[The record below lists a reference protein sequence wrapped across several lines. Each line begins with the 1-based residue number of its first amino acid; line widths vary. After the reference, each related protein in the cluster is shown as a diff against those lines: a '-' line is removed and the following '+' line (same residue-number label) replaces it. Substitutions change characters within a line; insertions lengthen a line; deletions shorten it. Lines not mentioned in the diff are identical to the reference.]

1 MWMTG
6 DNHGPPNTQEV
17 NALFARAK
25 RELPGVRVRFG
36 QMSDFA
42 DAILREKPDLPVIRD
57 DMPDTW
63 IHGIGSMPIETQMAH
78 VTRPRIAALESLDT
92 LLGAWGVPTE
102 PAGPVV
108 AAAHENTLLF
118 GEHTWGPDVGRYAG
132 YSYGEAWKKKLAAG
146 DYRFLLEGFAQK
158 RDYARKAAAA
168 VDPALRQRM
177 AALARAVNVSGRRI
191 VVFNPLPWPRDGEV
205 DLPWSGAATALSDVV
220 SRKTIAAAAG
230 GGRLRFVAKNLP
242 PLGYRTYVPSP
253 RAPRGHVAPHATA
266 QCLENERLYVT
277 LDPARCGIRSIVDKR
292 SGRELV
298 NLQSR
303 YALGQYLYERF
314 DADQNARFTHAY
326 VLSPTSGEMISHG
339 KPGLPPTSQYPYA
352 AATAHD
358 AAVEIHSDAVAAT
371 ALLKAAPSGI
381 LRDATQLRITLY
393 AGMPCLDLEWSIV
406 NKTPDPWPEGGW
418 LCFPLR
424 ADDPTFHL
432 ARLGN
437 IVNPAKDLVP
447 GSNHEIFCLNG
458 GLLVQGTDTNRTGI
472 CPIDAQLVSLE
483 HPGLWRYSRDFVAH
497 KPDVFVNLFNN
508 VYSTNFAQWID
519 GSWSSR
525 VRLWPVEA
533 AESTAGS
540 LVGGSWEAR
549 DACLA
554 AVSDAAPGK
563 LPPLSA
569 GLAIAKKAGGAADG
583 PLPRGLLV
591 TAFGANPYG
600 EGTLLRLWEQA
611 GDSGVHTLRLPAGL
625 NFRTAQPCD
634 LRGQPQGAPID
645 ISEQGMLDV
654 TVHRMAP
661 LSLILRSP

>member
-1 MWMTG
+1 M
-6 DNHGPPNTQEV
+6 PPRTRTRSCSANT
-17 NALFARAK
+17 RGG
-25 RELPGVRVRFG
+25 R
-36 QMSDFA
+36 
-42 DAILREKPDLPVIRD
+42 
-57 DMPDTW
+57 
-63 IHGIGSMPIETQMAH
+63 
-78 VTRPRIAALESLDT
+78 
-92 LLGAWGVPTE
+92 
-102 PAGPVV
+102 
-108 AAAHENTLLF
+108 
-118 GEHTWGPDVGRYAG
+118 DVGRYAG

-168 VDPALRQRM
+168 VDPALRRRM
-177 AALARAVNVSGRRI
+177 AALAQAVNVSGRRI

-205 DLPWSGAATALSDVV
+205 DLPWSGPVTALSDVA

-266 QCLENERLYVT
+266 QCLENERLRVT

-326 VLSPTSGEMISHG
+326 VVSPTSGEMISHG
-339 KPGLPPTSQYPYA
+339 KPGLPPASQCPYA

-371 ALLKAAPSGI
+371 ALLKAAPGGI
-381 LRDATQLRITLY
+381 LRDATQLRVTLY
-393 AGMPCLDLEWSIV
+393 AGVPCLDLEWSITA
-406 NKTPDPWPEGGW
+406 KTPDPWPEGGW

-458 GLLVQGTDTNRTGI
+458 GLLVQGPDANRTGI

-483 HPGLWRYSRDFVAH
+483 HPGLWRCSRDFVAH

-508 VYSTNFAQWID
+508 VYSTNFAVDRRLVVVARATVARGGGRVDRGIAGGRFLGGPRCLPGSRFGRRAGQTVPALRRTDDREKVRRRGGWTSAPRVAGHGLRRQPLWRRDALTVVGTGRGFGRPHAAFARGLEFPHRAAVRLARSIRRIADRHFRAGHVGGD
-519 GSWSSR
+519 GS
-525 VRLWPVEA
+525 
-533 AESTAGS
+533 TH
-540 LVGGSWEAR
+540 
-549 DACLA
+549 
-554 AVSDAAPGK
+554 
-563 LPPLSA
+563 
-569 GLAIAKKAGGAADG
+569 GA
-583 PLPRGLLV
+583 
-591 TAFGANPYG
+591 
-600 EGTLLRLWEQA
+600 
-611 GDSGVHTLRLPAGL
+611 
-625 NFRTAQPCD
+625 
-634 LRGQPQGAPID
+634 
-645 ISEQGMLDV
+645 
-654 TVHRMAP
+654 
-661 LSLILRSP
+661 LSLILQSPR